1 MSTTPI
7 YRIISLFSGSKGNCT
22 LLRVGETHILIDAGM
37 SCRAIERAL
46 CAVGEKLSDINA
58 ILITH
63 EHSDHTKALP
73 VLLKKHPVPVHVA
86 DATAKELCR
95 SGFPSDC
102 FAVHSPCCEIHV
114 AAGKT
119 APVVRINSFV
129 VPHDSRCCVGY
140 RFTSEGEGWSHI
152 AAIATDM
159 GCVTDDIRTSLCGA
173 KEIILES
180 NHDENMLMMG
190 PYPYELKRRILSNQ
204 GHLSNT
210 CAAEFLCELTSGGAR
225 HLLLAHLSPENN
237 TPELAY
243 LTAQAALRRKGLVQ
257 DEDYTLAVARRD
269 TPVILYEE
277 LGEDAKQPTALT
289 DEECGCDE
297 DSV

>member
-1 MSTTPI
+1 MSTPI

-22 LLRVGETHILIDAGM
+22 LVRVGDTRILIDAGM

-46 CAVGEKLSDINA
+46 CAVGEALSDINA
-58 ILITH
+58 IFITH

-73 VLLKKHPVPVHVA
+73 VLLKKHPVPVHIA
-86 DATAKELCR
+86 DMTAKELCR

-102 FAVHSPCCEIHV
+102 FVVHPPRFAVKV
-114 AAGKT
+114 AANPG
-119 APVVRINSFV
+119 APVIAVQSFPI
-129 VPHDSRCCVGY
+129 PHDSRCCVGY
-140 RFTSEGEGWSHI
+140 RFCAVGEGYQYC

-159 GCVTDDIRTSLCGA
+159 GCVTEEIRSSLCGA
-173 KEIILES
+173 GEVILES

-190 PYPYELKRRILSNQ
+190 PYPYELKRRILSEC

-210 CAAEFLCELTSGGAR
+210 CAAEFLCDLTGSGAK

-243 LTAQAALRRKGLVQ
+243 LTAQAALKRQGLVL

-269 TPVILYEE
+269 SPVILYEE
-277 LGEDAKQPTALT
+277 NY
-289 DEECGCDE
+289 DEN
-297 DSV
+297 SV

>member
-1 MSTTPI
+1 MEKPI

-22 LLRVGETHILIDAGM
+22 LVRVGDTRILIDAGM

-46 CAVGEKLSDINA
+46 CAVGESLADICA
-58 ILITH
+58 VFITH

-73 VLLKKHPVPVHVA
+73 VLLKKHPVPVHIA
-86 DATAKELCR
+86 ESTAKELAR
-95 SGFPSDC
+95 SGFPTDC
-102 FAVHSPCCEIHV
+102 FAVHPPQFEVRVSANTASPVI
-114 AAGKT
+114 T
-119 APVVRINSFV
+119 VRSFY

-140 RFTSEGEGWSHI
+140 RFSSEGENFCHT

-159 GCVTDDIRTSLCGA
+159 GCVTDEIRASLCGA
-173 KEIILES
+173 AEIILES

-190 PYPYELKRRILSNQ
+190 PYPYDLKRRILSDN
-204 GHLSNT
+204 GHLSNS
-210 CAAEFLCELTSGGAR
+210 CASAFLCDLIAVGAK

-243 LTAQAALRRKGLVQ
+243 LTAQASLRRMGLVQ

-269 TPVILYEE
+269 NPVILYEE
-277 LGEDAKQPTALT
+277 TNDTPVPPGENCDALYPCPCEA
-289 DEECGCDE
+289 D
-297 DSV
+297 

>member
-7 YRIISLFSGSKGNCT
+7 YRIISLFSGSMGYCT
-22 LLRVGETHILIDAGM
+22 LLRVGNTRILIDAGM

-46 CAVGEKLSDINA
+46 CSVGECLSDISA
-58 ILITH
+58 IFITH

-73 VLLKKHPVPVHVA
+73 VLLKKHPVPVHIA
-86 DATAKELCR
+86 EATAKELCR

-102 FAVHSPCCEIHV
+102 FAVHPPCYDIRV
-114 AAGKT
+114 AADRQS
-119 APVVRINSFV
+119 PVISVRSFPI
-129 VPHDSRCCVGY
+129 PHDSRCCVGY
-140 RFTSEGEGWSHI
+140 RFTAAGDGWSHT

-159 GCVTDDIRTSLCGA
+159 GCVTEDIRTSLCGA
-173 KEIILES
+173 REIILES

-190 PYPYELKRRILSNQ
+190 PYPYDLKRRILSDH
-204 GHLSNT
+204 GHLSNS
-210 CAAEFLCELTSGGAR
+210 CAADFLCELTRMGAK

-243 LTAQAALRRKGLVQ
+243 LTAQAALRRLGLSQ

-277 LGEDAKQPTALT
+277 CGDDSSPTEGVES
-289 DEECGCDE
+289 DHGNP
-297 DSV
+297 V

>member
-1 MSTTPI
+1 MNTPI

-22 LLRVGETHILIDAGM
+22 FLRIGNTRLLIDAGM

-46 CAVGEKLSDINA
+46 CSVGECLSDINA
-58 ILITH
+58 IFITH

-73 VLLKKHPVPVHVA
+73 VLLKKHPVPVHLTQE
-86 DATAKELCR
+86 TAKELCR
-95 SGFPSDC
+95 SGFPTDC
-102 FAVHSPCCEIHV
+102 FAVHPPCFEVHV
-114 AAGKT
+114 AADDS
-119 APVVRINSFV
+119 APVIAVRSFAI
-129 VPHDSRCCVGY
+129 PHDSRCCVGY
-140 RFTSEGEGWSHI
+140 RFTAEGEGYSHI

-159 GCVTDDIRTSLCGA
+159 GCVTEEIRCGLCGA
-173 KEIILES
+173 EAVILES

-190 PYPYELKRRILSNQ
+190 PYPYELKRRILSDH

-210 CAAEFLCELTSGGAR
+210 CAADFLCELTETGTK

-243 LTAQAALRRKGLVQ
+243 LTAQAALRRQGLSQ

-269 TPVILYEE
+269 SPVILCECCPMTADIECEE
-277 LGEDAKQPTALT
+277 
-289 DEECGCDE
+289 
-297 DSV
+297 SV

>member
-1 MSTTPI
+1 MKTPI

-22 LLRVGETHILIDAGM
+22 LVRVGNTRILIDAGM

-46 CAVGEKLSDINA
+46 CTVGERLADINA
-58 ILITH
+58 IFITH

-73 VLLKKHPVPVHVA
+73 VLLKKHPIPVHIA

-102 FAVHSPCCEIHV
+102 FAVHPPCYTVQV
-114 AAGKT
+114 AADRES
-119 APVVRINSFV
+119 PVITVQSFPI
-129 VPHDSRCCVGY
+129 PHDSRCCVGY
-140 RFTSEGEGWSHI
+140 RFCSVGAGYQHCF
-152 AAIATDM
+152 AIATDM
-159 GCVTDDIRTSLCGA
+159 GCVTEEIRTSLCGA
-173 KEIILES
+173 KEVILES

-190 PYPYELKRRILSNQ
+190 PYPYDLKRRILSDH

-210 CAAEFLCELTSGGAR
+210 CAAEFLCELTDGGAE

-257 DEDYTLAVARRD
+257 DEDYTLAVANRD
-269 TPVILYEE
+269 TPVILWEVLDGAADRPISRTE
-277 LGEDAKQPTALT
+277 
-289 DEECGCDE
+289 EECGCNE

>member
-1 MSTTPI
+1 MKTPI

-22 LLRVGETHILIDAGM
+22 LVRVGNTRILIDAGM

-46 CAVGEKLSDINA
+46 CTVGEQLADINA
-58 ILITH
+58 IFITH

-73 VLLKKHPVPVHVA
+73 VLLKKHPIPVHLT

-102 FAVHSPCCEIHV
+102 FAVHPVCFSVNV
-114 AAGKT
+114 AADRES
-119 APVVRINSFV
+119 PVIAVQSFPI
-129 VPHDSRCCVGY
+129 PHDSRCCVGY
-140 RFTSEGEGWSHI
+140 RFCAEGEGYRFCS
-152 AAIATDM
+152 AIATDM
-159 GCVTDDIRTSLCGA
+159 GCVTDEIRTSLCGA
-173 KEIILES
+173 REVILES

-190 PYPYELKRRILSNQ
+190 PYPYDLKRRILSDL

-210 CAAEFLCELTSGGAR
+210 CAAEFLCELTDGGTK

-243 LTAQAALRRKGLVQ
+243 LTAQAALRRKGLIQ

-269 TPVILYEE
+269 TPVILHEILDSEE
-277 LGEDAKQPTALT
+277 DRPIPKSE
-289 DEECGCDE
+289 EECGCNE

>member
-1 MSTTPI
+1 MDKPV
-7 YRIISLFSGSKGNCT
+7 YRYISLFSGSKGNCT
-22 LLRVGETHILIDAGM
+22 LLRVGNTRILIDAGM

-46 CAVGEKLSDINA
+46 AAVGEQLSDINA
-58 ILITH
+58 IFITH

-73 VLLKKHPVPVHVA
+73 VLLKKHPIPVHIA
-86 DATAKELCR
+86 EATAKELCR
-95 SGFPSDC
+95 CGFPTDC
-102 FAVHSPCCEIHV
+102 FAVHPPCYEVHV
-114 AAGKT
+114 AADKQS
-119 APVVRINSFV
+119 PVITVRSFSI
-129 VPHDSRCCVGY
+129 PHDSRCCVGY
-140 RFTSEGEGWSHI
+140 RFVSEGANYCHV

-159 GCVTDDIRTSLCGA
+159 GCVTEEIRASLYGA
-173 KEIILES
+173 DEVILES

-190 PYPYELKRRILSNQ
+190 PYPYELKRRILSEC

-210 CAAEFLCELTSGGAR
+210 CAADFLCELTGTGAK

-243 LTAQAALRRKGLVQ
+243 LTAQTALKRRGLVQ

-277 LGEDAKQPTALT
+277 NR
-289 DEECGCDE
+289 DENP
-297 DSV
+297 V

>member
-1 MSTTPI
+1 MKTPI

-22 LLRVGETHILIDAGM
+22 LVRVGNTRILIDAGM

-46 CAVGEKLSDINA
+46 CTVGEQLADINA
-58 ILITH
+58 IFITH

-73 VLLKKHPVPVHVA
+73 VLLKKHPVPVHLA
-86 DATAKELCR
+86 DATAKELSQ
-95 SGFPSDC
+95 SGFPTDC
-102 FAVHSPCCEIHV
+102 FAVHPVCFSVKV
-114 AAGKT
+114 AADKD
-119 APVVRINSFV
+119 APILSVQSFAI
-129 VPHDSRCCVGY
+129 PHDSRCCVGY
-140 RFTSEGEGWSHI
+140 RFTAEGEGYSHI

-159 GCVTDDIRTSLCGA
+159 GCVTEDIRTSLCGA
-173 KEIILES
+173 REVILES

-190 PYPYELKRRILSNQ
+190 PYPYELKRRILSDH

-210 CAAEFLCELTSGGAR
+210 CAAEFLCELTDGAAR
-225 HLLLAHLSPENN
+225 HILLAHLSPENN

-243 LTAQAALRRKGLVQ
+243 LTAQAALRRKGLIQ

-269 TPVILYEE
+269 TPVILCDILNDEE
-277 LGEDAKQPTALT
+277 ERPVLRSE
-289 DEECGCDE
+289 EECGCNE

>member
-1 MSTTPI
+1 MSQAPI

-22 LLRVGETHILIDAGM
+22 FLRIGNTRILIDAGM

-46 CAVGEKLSDINA
+46 CSVGECLSDINA
-58 ILITH
+58 IFITH

-73 VLLKKHPVPVHVA
+73 VLLKKHPVPVHLTQE
-86 DATAKELCR
+86 TAKELCR
-95 SGFPSDC
+95 CGFPTDC
-102 FAVHSPCCEIHV
+102 FAVHPPCFEV
-114 AAGKT
+114 QVSADSS
-119 APVVRINSFV
+119 APVIGVRSFS

-140 RFTSEGEGWSHI
+140 RFTVCGEGYAHI

-159 GCVTDDIRTSLCGA
+159 GCVTEEIRTSLCGA
-173 KEIILES
+173 EAVILES

-190 PYPYELKRRILSNQ
+190 PYPYDLKRRILSDH

-210 CAAEFLCELTSGGAR
+210 CAAEFLCELTCSGAK

-243 LTAQAALRRKGLVQ
+243 LTAQAALRRQGLTQ

-269 TPVILYEE
+269 TPVILC
-277 LGEDAKQPTALT
+277 DSAFPTAAET
-289 DEECGCDE
+289 ECEG
-297 DSV
+297 SV

>member
-1 MSTTPI
+1 M
-7 YRIISLFSGSKGNCT
+7 ISLFSGSKGNCT
-22 LLRVGETHILIDAGM
+22 LLRVGDTRILIDAGM

-46 CAVGEKLSDINA
+46 CAVGERLADINA

-73 VLLKKHPVPVHVA
+73 VLLKKHPIPVHVA
-86 DATAKELCR
+86 DATAKELAL
-95 SGFPSDC
+95 SGFPTDC
-102 FAVHSPCCEIHV
+102 LIAHSPCFEISV
-114 AAGKT
+114 AADKS
-119 APVVRINSFV
+119 APVIGVRSFC

-140 RFTSEGEGWSHI
+140 RFTAQGEDWSHE

-159 GCVTDDIRTSLCGA
+159 GCVTEEIRSSLCGA
-173 KEIILES
+173 REVILES

-243 LTAQAALRRKGLVQ
+243 LTAQAALRRIGLVQ
-257 DEDYTLAVARRD
+257 DEHYTLAVAQRD

-277 LGEDAKQPTALT
+277 SGEDGVPSALM

-297 DSV
+297 NPV

>member
-1 MSTTPI
+1 MDKPI
-7 YRIISLFSGSKGNCT
+7 YRLISLFSGSKGNCT
-22 LLRVGETHILIDAGM
+22 LLRVGDTRILIDAGM

-46 CAVGEKLSDINA
+46 CSVGETLSDINA
-58 ILITH
+58 IFITH

-73 VLLKKHPVPVHVA
+73 VLLKKHPVPVHIA
-86 DATAKELCR
+86 DMTAKELCR

-102 FAVHSPCCEIHV
+102 FAMHPPCYAVQV
-114 AAGKT
+114 AAST
-119 APVVRINSFV
+119 DAPVIAVQSFPI
-129 VPHDSRCCVGY
+129 PHDSRCCVGY
-140 RFTSEGEGWSHI
+140 RFRAVGEGYQYC

-159 GCVTDDIRTSLCGA
+159 GCVTDEIRSCLCGA
-173 KEIILES
+173 SEVILES

-190 PYPYELKRRILSNQ
+190 PYPYELKRRILSEC

-210 CAAEFLCELTSGGAR
+210 CAADFLCELTGTGAK
-225 HLLLAHLSPENN
+225 HFLLAHLSPENN

-243 LTAQAALRRKGLVQ
+243 LTAQTALRRQGLVQ

-277 LGEDAKQPTALT
+277 NR
-289 DEECGCDE
+289 DENP
-297 DSV
+297 V